1 MKYAFMRAHRDQF
14 DIKRMCKVLQVSRS
28 GYYDWARRPE
38 SKRSRY
44 DRVLLEEIRKIHQE
58 TREAYG
64 ATKTWRSLKQA
75 GMVCGRHRVAR
86 LRRQAGIESRR
97 KRKFRQGSK
106 ARNTAPAAPNL
117 LRWPFTA
124 AFPDQIWVTDVTFI
138 PTRSGWLYLAVMI
151 DLHTRLVVGWS
162 MKDRPNQ
169 ELVIEALMMAVQ
181 QRRPKQGLVHHSDQ
195 GILYSSGS
203 YLALLKQYGMLRSMS
218 SKGNCYDNAV
228 AESFFS
234 SLKNELVHHRNFQT
248 RDEARSE
255 IFEYIELF
263 YNRKRLHQSLNYQT
277 PVQYKSLKCRL
288 INCP

>member
-1 MKYAFMRAHRDQF
+1 VKYAFMRANRAEF
-14 DIKRMCKVLQVSRS
+14 DVKGMCQVLQVSRS
-28 GYYDWARRPE
+28 GYYDWAGREE
-38 SKRSRY
+38 SKRSQQ
-44 DRVLLEEIRKIHQE
+44 DRVLLKEIRKIHQE
-58 TREAYG
+58 TKEAYG

-97 KRKFRQGSK
+97 KRKFRLGSQ

-117 LRWPFTA
+117 LRWPFKA

-138 PTRSGWLYLAVMI
+138 STRSGWLYLAVMI

-169 ELVIEALMMAVQ
+169 ELVNHALMMAVQ
-181 QRRPKQGLVHHSDQ
+181 QRRPKPGLIHHSDQ

-218 SKGNCYDNAV
+218 GKGNCYDNAV

-248 RDEARSE
+248 RDEARNE

-263 YNRKRLHQSLNYQT
+263 YNRKRIHQSLNYQP
-277 PVQYKSLKCRL
+277 PVQYKS
-288 INCP
+288 IEVSPN